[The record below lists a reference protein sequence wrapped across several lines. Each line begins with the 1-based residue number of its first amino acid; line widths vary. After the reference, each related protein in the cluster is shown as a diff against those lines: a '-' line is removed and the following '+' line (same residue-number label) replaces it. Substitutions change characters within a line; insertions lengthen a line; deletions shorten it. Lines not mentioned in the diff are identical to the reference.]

1 MRVSFGLALW
11 YTSAMS
17 RNSTLILL
25 GILIVLVPFSGL
37 PMAFRTFLAVI
48 LGACVAGIGVAL
60 RSREARNRRQS
71 AEASVSPVAPPGT
84 PAPTP
89 PSGVSSI

>member
-1 MRVSFGLALW
+1 
-11 YTSAMS
+11 MS

-37 PMAFRTFLAVI
+37 PIAIRTFLAVI

-60 RSREARNRRQS
+60 RSSEARSQKQS
-71 AEASVSPVAPPGT
+71 AEASLSPAASTTPPGQ
-84 PAPTP
+84 TP
-89 PSGVSSI
+89 PSGVSPI